1 MEQNPSGSDAKLL
14 YLDADGLSVKELI
27 VVDSLVQ
34 RNISGGTIDDEK
46 YRYFSPIWFTLQE
59 PGSTLQAGLFV
70 GWKSRSKRR
79 LTSLLSN
86 PQRGDT
92 ESLTMSTCSLSVQWN
107 RGVVHQT
114 VSKNLD
120 VSTQT
125 ERISE
130 VTPHDVRGIELDITN
145 SDVLRDANLLALIS
159 KSARSGG
166 PLSDFEVPIVLSS
179 AFSLAVSELPK
190 VNNYWGWATTD
201 FQENSTELTI
211 TKYGF
216 GYSTISRS
224 ICQAMA
230 AMAAYCPATIAHL
243 S

>member
-1 MEQNPSGSDAKLL
+1 MPVVGARCMEQNLSGSDAKLL

-70 GWKSRSKRR
+70 GWKSRVS
-79 LTSLLSN
+79 
-86 PQRGDT
+86 D
-92 ESLTMSTCSLSVQWN
+92 
-107 RGVVHQT
+107 HT
-114 VSKNLD
+114 VSKNLN

-230 AMAAYCPATIAHL
+230 VMAAYFPATIAHL